1 MGLCVQLVWTSRPAQ
16 AKQGQGNR
24 TEATVTPLLLTPVAQ
39 EQATG
44 QDARHPPGTKVADA
58 FQAAVH

>member
-1 MGLCVQLVWTSRPAQ
+1 
-16 AKQGQGNR
+16 
-24 TEATVTPLLLTPVAQ
+24 VTPLLLTPVAQ
-39 EQATG
+39 EQAKG